1 MYTVQESFLQA
12 LKIHVFGKFNL
23 NFSMYFHS
31 SELKR
36 SLSLLQQYLD
46 ALPNSAAH
54 FYLPLNK
61 ILVEIL
67 PSPFLQSGPHMY
79 HSLAK
84 RLSSPPTST
93 LQLPNHRSYRAYDL
107 HGHNFKDTGTAER
120 R

>member
-1 MYTVQESFLQA
+1 
-12 LKIHVFGKFNL
+12 
-23 NFSMYFHS
+23 MYFHS